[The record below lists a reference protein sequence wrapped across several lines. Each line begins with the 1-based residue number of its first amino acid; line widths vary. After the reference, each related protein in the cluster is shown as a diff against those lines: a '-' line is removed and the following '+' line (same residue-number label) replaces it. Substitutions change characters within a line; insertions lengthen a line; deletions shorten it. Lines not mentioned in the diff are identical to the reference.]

1 MQVLY
6 MDVVHIN
13 AKGLLRDGGLLSFQD
28 LEGGRDI
35 TAWEIG
41 PAVSGP
47 QGGRL
52 NQPYGEQPTENW
64 GRKTL

>member
-1 MQVLY
+1 MRWRLV
-6 MDVVHIN
+6 
-13 AKGLLRDGGLLSFQD
+13 SFQD
-28 LEGGRDI
+28 LEGGRDM

>member
-1 MQVLY
+1 M
-6 MDVVHIN
+6 
-13 AKGLLRDGGLLSFQD
+13 SFQD
-28 LEGGRDI
+28 LEGGRDM

-52 NQPYGEQPTENW
+52 NQPEGGGRANSQRKIGEEKHCKCQNGACP
-64 GRKTL
+64 